1 MKLKVIFIAIL
12 LFQIF
17 NFTSTALQGDF
28 SVLKSSYL
36 GQKPPGLKP
45 EIFAPGIISKKGSDE
60 WGCALNENWTEIFFS
75 RAEND
80 KASIIYTERLS
91 GSWSVPTV
99 AAFSGKYNDSHPV
112 FSPFDSKIFF
122 GSKRP
127 CPGAKEEL
135 NIWFTEKVNDSWN
148 IPKSLGHPFTN
159 QTVHAASVAPNG
171 NIYAAG
177 LVVFKKNDFGYKNPE
192 RLVPNISGSHPAV
205 SPDGSYIVFSKR
217 HKDGFG
223 GTDLYVVF
231 KKKDNYWTTPVN
243 LGKDV
248 NTKHVESSPTISLDG
263 KFLFFSR
270 KGDIWW
276 VSSHVIDNIK
286 RP

>member
-1 MKLKVIFIAIL
+1 MKLKTLSIGIL
-12 LFQIF
+12 MSITFVF
-17 NFTSTALQGDF
+17 NSNAQQNDF
-28 SVLKSSYL
+28 PVLKGSYL

-45 EIFAPGIISKKGSDE
+45 EIIAPGFISKRGSDE
-60 WGCALNENWTEIFFS
+60 WGCAVDENWTEIFFS

-80 KASIIYTERLS
+80 KASIIHTERLS
-91 GSWSVPTV
+91 GFWSVPEVT
-99 AAFSGKYNDSHPV
+99 AFSGRYNDSHPV
-112 FSPFDSKIFF
+112 FSPYDSKLFF

-127 CPGAKEEL
+127 CPGAKEKL
-135 NIWFTEKVNDSWN
+135 NLWFTEKVNGSWN
-148 IPKSLGHPFTN
+148 IAKSLGRPFTN
-159 QTVHAASVAPNG
+159 QTVHAASVALNG
-171 NIYAAG
+171 NIYATG

-192 RLVPNISGSHPAV
+192 RLVPDISGSHPAI

-223 GTDLYVVF
+223 GTDLYVIF
-231 KKKDNYWTTPVN
+231 KRKDNYWTTPVN

-270 KGDIWW
+270 KGDVWW